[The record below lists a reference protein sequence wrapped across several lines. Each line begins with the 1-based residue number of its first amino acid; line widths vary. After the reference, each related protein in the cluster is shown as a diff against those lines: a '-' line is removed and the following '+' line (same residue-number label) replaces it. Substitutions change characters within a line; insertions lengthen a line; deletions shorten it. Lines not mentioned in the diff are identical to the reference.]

1 MTIRQC
7 STESKWRDKIRGVVK
22 YLVQWKKFTV
32 EHDTLK
38 REEDLKNKK
47 EVVAEFK
54 GKMNGKVRQQEK
66 WIWQKKETL
75 EGENCQENIWQRC
88 CIDGMMKSLRRSI

>member
-1 MTIRQC
+1 M
-7 STESKWRDKIRGVVK
+7 K

-66 WIWQKKETL
+66 WIW
-75 EGENCQENIWQRC
+75 
-88 CIDGMMKSLRRSI
+88 

>member
-1 MTIRQC
+1 
-7 STESKWRDKIRGVVK
+7 
-22 YLVQWKKFTV
+22 V

-66 WIWQKKETL
+66 WIWWKKETL
-75 EGENCQENIWQRC
+75 EGENC
-88 CIDGMMKSLRRSI
+88 